1 MNIIDTSSSPLIAN
15 KEEMIKNIPLF
26 KIRPI
31 NYLLPGDIF
40 TDVIF
45 QSTASVKN
53 FKNFEICNKKNIY
66 TMGQSTKFILSS
78 YGVKSSCPTLP
89 GSDELISILGKNLSG
104 RRFLIVKGVDGL
116 NKIKEFLDEN
126 MAFSEEIICYERI
139 ELNNYNDLK
148 SEFEYASAVIFTSV
162 LSAKMYF
169 KNIHSK
175 DNDAA
180 LFSISK
186 RVKSEI
192 SQMGYES
199 KIIDYFSDSLLDD
212 IKKAI

>member
-15 KEEMIKNIPLF
+15 EEEMIKNIPLF

-31 NYLLPGDIF
+31 NYLLPEGIF

-78 YGVKSSCPTLP
+78 YGIESSCPTPP
-89 GSDELISILGKNLSG
+89 GSDELISLLGKNLSG

-162 LSAKMYF
+162 LSVSYT
-169 KNIHSK
+169 H
-175 DNDAA
+175 
-180 LFSISK
+180 LTLPTTL
-186 RVKSEI
+186 VV
-192 SQMGYES
+192 
-199 KIIDYFSDSLLDD
+199 
-212 IKKAI
+212 

>member
-15 KEEMIKNIPLF
+15 EEEMIKNIPLF

-31 NYLLPGDIF
+31 NYLLPDGNF

-66 TMGQSTKFILSS
+66 AMGQSTKFILSR
-78 YGVKSSCPTLP
+78 YGIESRCPTPP
-89 GSDELISILGKNLSG
+89 GSDALTSLLGKNLKG
-104 RRFLIVKGVDGL
+104 RKFLIIKGIDGL
-116 NKIKEFLDEN
+116 NKIKEFIDEN

-169 KNIHSK
+169 KNIHSE
-175 DNDAA
+175 DNDVA

-186 RVKSEI
+186 RVKREI